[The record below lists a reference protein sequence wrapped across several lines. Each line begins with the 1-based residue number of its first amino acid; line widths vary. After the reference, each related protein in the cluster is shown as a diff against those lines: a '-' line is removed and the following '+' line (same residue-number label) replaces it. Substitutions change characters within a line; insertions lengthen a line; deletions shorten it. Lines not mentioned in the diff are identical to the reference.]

1 MQQATAF
8 VKQLAGIRP
17 QDEEGTEDPA
27 ATPQG
32 EIDEVPDLN
41 PPKKTKKT
49 TAPKEPT
56 RKIATRSTSKVPEDP
71 PQPKKA
77 QQIELDGW
85 ERLLKDVGQRPSNR
99 AHNPE
104 ERTEA
109 ASNDRAQNKRGW
121 PGSESNPVL
130 ADEGPTPSGTQE
142 AAPAQGA
149 LPAWK
154 IQETLVRM
162 AERAMKAEENGD
174 MALANRLYDIGA
186 GLGQAVPRSSPT
198 VAAPTVR
205 GTVQAPV
212 TIEGLRVPIPINNG
226 RQSKGKQQQ
235 QQRRTSPNL
244 AKGYEKGGQGG
255 QKQSQGGYK
264 GNRYNPRHGDRDG
277 GRHGG
282 RDGGRG
288 RNY

>member
-121 PGSESNPVL
+121 PGSVKPSLSRRRANTKRNPGGSASSRSTTSLENPGNAGQDGGEGDESRRERRHGAGKPPL
-130 ADEGPTPSGTQE
+130 RHRSGSWTSGTE
-142 AAPAQGA
+142 IKPDSSSTDSEG
-149 LPAWK
+149 
-154 IQETLVRM
+154 
-162 AERAMKAEENGD
+162 N
-174 MALANRLYDIGA
+174 GA
-186 GLGQAVPRSSPT
+186 GPR
-198 VAAPTVR
+198 
-205 GTVQAPV
+205 
-212 TIEGLRVPIPINNG
+212 N
-226 RQSKGKQQQ
+226 
-235 QQRRTSPNL
+235 
-244 AKGYEKGGQGG
+244 
-255 QKQSQGGYK
+255 
-264 GNRYNPRHGDRDG
+264 D
-277 GRHGG
+277 
-282 RDGGRG
+282 
-288 RNY
+288 